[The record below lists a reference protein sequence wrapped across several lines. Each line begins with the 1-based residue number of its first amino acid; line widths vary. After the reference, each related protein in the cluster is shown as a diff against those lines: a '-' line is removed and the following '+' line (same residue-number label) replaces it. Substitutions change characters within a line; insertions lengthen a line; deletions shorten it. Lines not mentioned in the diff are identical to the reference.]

1 MMMTTTPASPATPS
15 GCGSGACGSCASLS
29 STQQA
34 SPAAGNAVLEG
45 LKALGQ
51 GLLTVLSHQG
61 KKPVTL
67 EYPEVLPDLGPRFH
81 GRLALLSK
89 SDDTDLC
96 IGCQACAR
104 VCPCDDLIQI
114 DMHRDADK
122 KPVIDRFT
130 IDLGRCIFCGN
141 CTEVCPVDC
150 IKFLPDFELADFSR
164 EALVLDKKDLT
175 LSGEESDQWR
185 QQHGLAPNVV

>member
-1 MMMTTTPASPATPS
+1 MMMMVSEQTQASASLAGKTTTDVIKQSTN
-15 GCGSGACGSCASLS
+15 SL
-29 STQQA
+29 
-34 SPAAGNAVLEG
+34 VVDG
-45 LKALGQ
+45 LKEITR
-51 GLLTVLSHQG
+51 GLLTVLKQHNTD
-61 KKPVTL
+61 PITL
-67 EYPEVLPDLGPRFH
+67 EYPEVMPELSDRFH
-81 GRLALLSK
+81 GRLSLLSK
-89 SDDTDLC
+89 SDGTDLC

-114 DMHRDADK
+114 EMHRDADK

-150 IKFLPDFELADFSR
+150 IKFLPDFELADYSR

-175 LSGEESDQWR
+175 LNGEESDQWR
-185 QQHGLAPNVV
+185 KEHGLAVTVA

>member
-1 MMMTTTPASPATPS
+1 MMMMMVSEQSQASASLAGKTTTDIITQSTD
-15 GCGSGACGSCASLS
+15 SL
-29 STQQA
+29 
-34 SPAAGNAVLEG
+34 VWDG
-45 LKALGQ
+45 LKEIGR
-51 GLLTVLSHQG
+51 GLMTVLKHH
-61 KKPVTL
+61 PREAVTL
-67 EYPEVLPDLGPRFH
+67 EYPEVMPELSDRFH
-81 GRLALLSK
+81 GRLSLLSK
-89 SDDTDLC
+89 SDGTDLC

-114 DMHRDADK
+114 EMHRDADK

-150 IKFLPDFELADFSR
+150 IKFLPDFELADYSR

-185 QQHGLAPNVV
+185 KQHGLAETVA

>member
-1 MMMTTTPASPATPS
+1 MMMISEQSQASASLAGKTTTDIITQSTD
-15 GCGSGACGSCASLS
+15 SL
-29 STQQA
+29 
-34 SPAAGNAVLEG
+34 VWDG
-45 LKALGQ
+45 LKEIGR
-51 GLLTVLSHQG
+51 GLMTVLKHH
-61 KKPVTL
+61 PREAVTL
-67 EYPEVLPDLGPRFH
+67 EYPEVMPELSDRFH
-81 GRLALLSK
+81 GRLSLLSK
-89 SDDTDLC
+89 SDGTDLC

-114 DMHRDADK
+114 EMHRDADK

-150 IKFLPDFELADFSR
+150 IKFLPDFELADYSR

-185 QQHGLAPNVV
+185 KQHGLAETVA